1 MITLKDIEKAHDR
14 IRPFIHRTPILTNSS
29 LNELSGAE
37 LFFKCENFQKA
48 GSFKIRGATN
58 AVQLLSQEDLKKG
71 IATTSSGNHGAALSM
86 AVTRRGGKTHVVMPH
101 NTPKIKVENVK
112 RNGGEIVWCE
122 TSQESREGVLEDLVK
137 KNGSEVIH
145 PYNDERII
153 GNLGF
158 GKRILNSDKTMM
170 TGFNAFFDYDDIGNA
185 RSSLGLEARNATLD
199 FGYNYYF
206 KIDDGTDEKVLDG
219 YDLRLASQIPYVHW
233 ADLFVNSY
241 EWEGRDRDDI
251 KGMKIG
257 SALLL
262 SPTLNLELAFDDKD
276 KDGLEDE
283 WYANITF
290 VHPPRSGPS
299 LQDGFLSDSAWK
311 EEKDMSG
318 ELLTKVNRN
327 NKIVVEF
334 KGLATISRTD

>member
-1 MITLKDIEKAHDR
+1 MKKILSIIFTLFLFSSVNAEDISKKVSEYVSNIIPGEGDTEVSIDLR
-14 IRPFIHRTPILTNSS
+14 ENYEPDYSILAVREISKTDNGNLFTQFS
-29 LNELSGAE
+29 L
-37 LFFKCENFQKA
+37 F
-48 GSFKIRGATN
+48 
-58 AVQLLSQEDLKKG
+58 
-71 IATTSSGNHGAALSM
+71 
-86 AVTRRGGKTHVVMPH
+86 
-101 NTPKIKVENVK
+101 NT
-112 RNGGEIVWCE
+112 
-122 TSQESREGVLEDLVK
+122 D
-137 KNGSEVIH
+137 KN
-145 PYNDERII
+145 NDERII

-185 RSSLGLEARNATLD
+185 RSSLGLEARNASLD

-219 YDLRLASQIPYVHW
+219 YDLRLASQIPYLHW

-334 KGLATISRTD
+334 KGLSTISRTD

>member
-1 MITLKDIEKAHDR
+1 MKKVLSIIFTLFLFSSVNAEDISKKVSEYVSNIIPGEGDTEVSIDLR
-14 IRPFIHRTPILTNSS
+14 ENYEPDYSILAVREISKTDNGNLFTQFS
-29 LNELSGAE
+29 L
-37 LFFKCENFQKA
+37 F
-48 GSFKIRGATN
+48 
-58 AVQLLSQEDLKKG
+58 
-71 IATTSSGNHGAALSM
+71 
-86 AVTRRGGKTHVVMPH
+86 
-101 NTPKIKVENVK
+101 NT
-112 RNGGEIVWCE
+112 
-122 TSQESREGVLEDLVK
+122 D
-137 KNGSEVIH
+137 KN
-145 PYNDERII
+145 NDERII

-219 YDLRLASQIPYVHW
+219 YDLRLASQIPYMHW

-262 SPTLNLELAFDDKD
+262 SPTLNLEQAFDDKD
-276 KDGLEDE
+276 KDGLQEE

-327 NKIVVEF
+327 NKIVGEF